1 MGHQKRGWDR
11 SGGNAKNAVFDS
23 GEMVKKGVLFF
34 RLPKIAWYTSQR
46 KLKLHCSIQIDLAL
60 PSA

>member
-46 KLKLHCSIQIDLAL
+46 KLKLHCSIQII
-60 PSA
+60 